1 MMSAIVLHSNLCTC
15 LLLLMKID
23 LFFVAE
29 NTLKSMADPPRPC
42 FGPRPTLAVAAPIN
56 YCGRWI
62 RIRPSKNTDC
72 CIDKFNLIIR

>member
-1 MMSAIVLHSNLCTC
+1 MFSK
-15 LLLLMKID
+15 KID
-23 LFFVAE
+23 FIAE
-29 NTLKSMADPPRPC
+29 NTLKSMAGQPRPC
-42 FGPRPTLAVAAPIN
+42 FGPLLTLAVAVPIN